1 MTLRIVGKTR
11 LSSHP
16 VLVIPFIGKCLLKRF
31 KSLLTKKIFNYNCS
45 RSISEML
52 TGAEAAAEDLEWRV
66 LATTQMSEKSIMAL
80 TVINGCMATLS
91 VLQRLNNTVGA
102 QGSVFFRV
110 IFPCVSPNV
119 FYLFAV

>member
-1 MTLRIVGKTR
+1 M
-11 LSSHP
+11 P
-16 VLVIPFIGKCLLKRF
+16 
-31 KSLLTKKIFNYNCS
+31 
-45 RSISEML
+45 

-102 QGSVFFRV
+102 HGSVFFLIV
-110 IFPCVSPNV
+110 FPFFSVNV
-119 FYLFAV
+119 FYWFAV